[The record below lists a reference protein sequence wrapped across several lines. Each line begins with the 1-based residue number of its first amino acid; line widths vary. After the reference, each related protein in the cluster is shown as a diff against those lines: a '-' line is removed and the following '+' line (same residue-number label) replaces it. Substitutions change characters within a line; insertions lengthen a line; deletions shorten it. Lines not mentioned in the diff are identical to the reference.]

1 MKKQMIYLSVILITA
16 FSLAQD
22 ATEKDTKKSEKD
34 STKTKKK
41 AWYLSVSKIVTDFPD
56 CSVCTYLRRE
66 TLSHHNAD

>member
-1 MKKQMIYLSVILITA
+1 MKRGKNMKKQMIYLSVILITA

-41 AWYLSVSKIVTDFPD
+41 KIRHGKRNDYT
-56 CSVCTYLRRE
+56 
-66 TLSHHNAD
+66 